1 MRSQRKEV
9 YGMAQEAREEFT
21 GLLAARGVS
30 RRDFMK
36 YCGSVAALLGMSE
49 MYAPQIAS
57 AIELGATYSP
67 ALWMAHGLCTGCTE
81 SMAQI
86 GKPDVPTIVLDLLSL
101 NYWETV
107 MAASGAEAEA
117 NVEKTLT
124 EDKGKYILI
133 IEGSVME
140 GFEGNA
146 FRVAG
151 KTGLEELDKMIPDA
165 AAVIAVGSCAVDG
178 GWVAGNPNP
187 AGATGVSAYC
197 AKKGYKTP
205 VVNLPTCPVNP
216 EWIVAVLVQVL
227 LEGALATPES
237 AAKFLGTLD
246 TQGRPKMIY
255 GSPIHD
261 NCPRRGRFENGQ
273 FVKFGSP
280 TQAAD
285 EAAGFCL
292 YEMGCKGPQTY
303 TNCPLVRWNRS
314 ISWCVEGGSPCIGC
328 GTADALKGGSGNWV
342 DASTPFLSR
351 SNNVR
356 LPGVGGVQP
365 STIGAVVGG
374 VAAAGLVVHGIASAA
389 KGRIKGVPTETEKRY
404 DAKKKGGDK

>member
-1 MRSQRKEV
+1 
-9 YGMAQEAREEFT
+9 MAQEARAEFT
-21 GLLAARGVS
+21 ELLAARGVS
-30 RRDFMK
+30 RRDFLK

-57 AIELGATYSP
+57 AIESGAKLQP

-107 MAASGAEAEA
+107 MAAAGDQAEENVKATVEA
-117 NVEKTLT
+117 GGFV
-124 EDKGKYILI
+124 LI

-140 GFEGNA
+140 GFDGNA

-151 KTGLEELDKMIPDA
+151 KTGLQEIDEIAPKA

-187 AGATGVSAYC
+187 AGATGVSAYLT
-197 AKKGYKTP
+197 KKGIKVP
-205 VVNLPTCPVNP
+205 VINLPTCPVNP
-216 EWIVAVLVQVL
+216 EWVVAILVQVL
-227 LEGALATPES
+227 LEGALADGS
-237 AAKFLGTLD
+237 ILKTLD
-246 TQGRPKMIY
+246 EQGRPKMIY
-255 GSPIHD
+255 GSTIHD
-261 NCPRRGRFENGQ
+261 NCPRRGHFENGE
-273 FVKFGSP
+273 FVKFGSA

-285 EAAGFCL
+285 EAAGWCL
-292 YEMGCKGPQTY
+292 YEVGCKGPQTK

-314 ISWCVEGGSPCIGC
+314 ISWCVESGSPCIGC
-328 GTADALKGGSGNWV
+328 GTADALKGGAGNWV

-374 VAAAGLVVHGIASAA
+374 AAAAALVVHGVASAT
-389 KGRIKGVPTETEKRY
+389 KGRVKGVPTETEKVY
-404 DAKKKGGDK
+404 DAKNKGGDK